1 MHEKQVQGLSFLV
14 RLRLKTLFDIGNDLH
29 NTHKLIVSMNNKR
42 RNLLGSLALA
52 PILLGSRSL
61 FESPLIK
68 PTSLSRLQYSIN
80 AYSFNS
86 LLSSGEMTFFDMME
100 FASKVGL
107 NAVDLTGYYFSD
119 YPKIP
124 DDKTL
129 FQLKKKA
136 LQLGLNIP
144 WTGVRNNFV
153 NPDKTS
159 RESDIELIKN
169 WLQVSSKLG
178 ASIMRI
184 FPGSGKHEGY
194 TRDEVKKWMV
204 SDFQEC
210 TKYAEE
216 TGVIAGMQHHNDFL
230 YEADEIIDILK
241 RVGSDWFGLILD
253 IGSLR
258 RGDPYKE
265 ILKLAPYANYWFI
278 KELVYVNGIAEPVN
292 MKKIA
297 TILKEVNYTGYIS
310 FERLTDGNP
319 KQIVT
324 SMFNDF
330 RTEYEKL

>member
-1 MHEKQVQGLSFLV
+1 VYATVS
-14 RLRLKTLFDIGNDLH
+14 GNDLLS
-29 NTHKLIVSMNNKR
+29 TLKWIVSMDKKR
-42 RNLLGSLALA
+42 RNLLRSLALA

-61 FESPLIK
+61 FASPLFK
-68 PTSLSRLQYSIN
+68 TLAPSRLQYSIN
-80 AYSFNS
+80 AFTFNS
-86 LLSSGEMTFFDMME
+86 LLRSGEMTFFDMME
-100 FASKVGL
+100 FASTLGL

-136 LQLGLNIP
+136 LQLGLNIS

-184 FPGSGKHEGY
+184 FAGNGKHEGY
-194 TRDEVKKWMV
+194 SRDEVKKWMV

-210 TKYAEE
+210 AKYAEE
-216 TGVIAGMQHHNDFL
+216 TGVITGMQHHNDFL
-230 YEADEIIDILK
+230 YDADEVIDILK
-241 RVGSDWFGLILD
+241 RVDSDWFGLILD

-265 ILKLAPYANYWFI
+265 IQKLAPYANYWFI
-278 KELVYVNGIAEPVN
+278 KELVYVDGIAEPVN
-292 MKKIA
+292 MKKISK
-297 TILKEVNYTGYIS
+297 ILKDVNYTGYIS
-310 FERLTDGNP
+310 FESLTDGDP

>member
-1 MHEKQVQGLSFLV
+1 MDK
-14 RLRLKTLFDIGNDLH
+14 
-29 NTHKLIVSMNNKR
+29 KR
-42 RNLLGSLALA
+42 RDLLRSLALA

-61 FESPLIK
+61 VASPLSK
-68 PTSLSRLQYSIN
+68 PLATSRLQYSLN
-80 AYSFNS
+80 AFSFNA
-86 LLSSGEMTFFDMME
+86 LLRSGEMTFFDMME
-100 FASKVGL
+100 FASTLGL
-107 NAVDLTGYYFSD
+107 NAVDLTGYYFSG
-119 YPKIP
+119 YPDIP

-136 LQLGLNIP
+136 LQLGLNIS

-153 NPDKTS
+153 NPDKAS
-159 RESDIELIKN
+159 READIEMIKD

-184 FPGSGKHEGY
+184 FPGTGEHEGFS
-194 TRDEVKKWMV
+194 REEVKNWMV

-210 TKYAEE
+210 AKYAEE
-216 TGVIAGMQHHNDFL
+216 TGVIAAMQHHNDFL
-230 YEADEIIDILK
+230 YEADEVIDILK
-241 RVGSDWFGLILD
+241 RVDSEWFGLILD

-265 ILKLAPYANYWFI
+265 IQKLAPYANYWFI
-278 KELVYVNGIAEPVN
+278 KELVYVDGIAEPVN
-292 MKKIA
+292 MEKIA
-297 TILKEVNYTGYIS
+297 RTLKDVNYMGYVS
-310 FERLTDGNP
+310 FESLTDGDP

>member
-1 MHEKQVQGLSFLV
+1 
-14 RLRLKTLFDIGNDLH
+14 
-29 NTHKLIVSMNNKR
+29 MNKKR
-42 RNLLGSLALA
+42 RNLLRSVALL
-52 PILLGSRSL
+52 PIIPGSRSL
-61 FESPLIK
+61 FASPSNKNLA
-68 PTSLSRLQYSIN
+68 SSRLQYSIN
-80 AYSFNS
+80 AYTFNS
-86 LLSSGEMTFFDMME
+86 LLRSGEMTFIDMME
-100 FASKVGL
+100 FASGLGL

-136 LQLGLNIP
+136 LQLGLNIS

-153 NPDKTS
+153 TPDNTS
-159 RESDIELIKN
+159 RASDIELIKN

-184 FPGSGKHEGY
+184 FAGNGKHEGY
-194 TRDEVKKWMV
+194 SRDEVKEWMV
-204 SDFQEC
+204 SDFKEC
-210 TKYAEE
+210 ARYAEE
-216 TGVIAGMQHHNDFL
+216 TGVMAGMQHHNDFL
-230 YEADEIIDILK
+230 YEADEIIDILN
-241 RVGSDWFGLILD
+241 RVDSDWFGLILD

-265 ILKLAPYANYWFI
+265 IRKLAPYANYWFI
-278 KELVYVNGIAEPVN
+278 KELVYVDGIAEPVN

-297 TILKEVNYTGYIS
+297 KILKDVNYTGYIS
-310 FERLTDGNP
+310 FESLTDGDP

-330 RTEYEKL
+330 RTEYDKR

>member
-1 MHEKQVQGLSFLV
+1 MDK
-14 RLRLKTLFDIGNDLH
+14 
-29 NTHKLIVSMNNKR
+29 KR
-42 RNLLGSLALA
+42 RNLLRSLALA

-61 FESPLIK
+61 FASPLINTLA
-68 PTSLSRLQYSIN
+68 PSRLQYSIN
-80 AYSFNS
+80 AFTFNS
-86 LLSSGEMTFFDMME
+86 LLRSGEMTFFDMME
-100 FASKVGL
+100 FASTLGL

-136 LQLGLNIP
+136 LQLGLNIS
-144 WTGVRNNFV
+144 WTGVKNNFV

-169 WLQVSSKLG
+169 WLQVSSKIG

-184 FPGSGKHEGY
+184 FAGNGKHEGY
-194 TRDEVKKWMV
+194 SRDEVKKWMV

-210 TKYAEE
+210 AKYAEE

-230 YEADEIIDILK
+230 YEADEVIDILK
-241 RVGSDWFGLILD
+241 KVDSEWFGLILD

-265 ILKLAPYANYWFI
+265 IQKLAPYANYWFI
-278 KELVYVNGIAEPVN
+278 KELVYVDGIAEPVN

-297 TILKEVNYTGYIS
+297 KILKDVNYTGYIS
-310 FERLTDGNP
+310 FESLTDGDP